1 MDFFNS
7 FLACKSKKNE
17 AEYLQNEGKLMNKSM
32 IQKFFLVLVFWA
44 VCVNPCQAGRVY
56 VVDGDSLEVGQER
69 IRLYGI
75 DAPEF
80 VQRCYDENE
89 WPYHCGIEAKNQ
101 LQTLVSR
108 GRLSCKN
115 FGRDKY
121 GRSLKECFEED
132 GSSINRQ
139 MVLSGWAVDY
149 GGVYTQ
155 EENMARMAKKG
166 IWKGR
171 FMRPELY
178 RTLRNRLEK
187 EEEIGPELYR
197 ALRNKLEKNKKR

>member
-1 MDFFNS
+1 MKKKINQKV
-7 FLACKSKKNE
+7 FLNFII
-17 AEYLQNEGKLMNKSM
+17 L
-32 IQKFFLVLVFWA
+32 I
-44 VCVNPCQAGRVY
+44 VCICFGVCQAKGLY
-56 VVDGDSLEVGQER
+56 VVDGDSLEIGQER

-108 GRLSCKN
+108 GRLSCKQ

-121 GRSLKECFEED
+121 GRSLKECYDED
-132 GSSINRQ
+132 GYSINRK

-155 EENMARMAKKG
+155 EENMARTARRG

-171 FMRPELY
+171 FIR
-178 RTLRNRLEK
+178 
-187 EEEIGPELYR
+187 PELYR
-197 ALRNKLEKNKKR
+197 ALRNKLEKNEKR